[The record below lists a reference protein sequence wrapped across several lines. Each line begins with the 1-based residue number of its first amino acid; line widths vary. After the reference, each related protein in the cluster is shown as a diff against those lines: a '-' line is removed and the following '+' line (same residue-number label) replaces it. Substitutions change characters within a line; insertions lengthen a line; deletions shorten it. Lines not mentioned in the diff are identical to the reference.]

1 MKKIL
6 IGAVA
11 ALAFTGVAF
20 AQEVTVAF
28 ENELS
33 SDIVSISDGSAEFAG
48 FSNQVT
54 VELESEKVNA
64 GVSLITEFGKN
75 DDDKFGLTDYE
86 IESAYVEFTP
96 VEMLS
101 IDFNSDCFTPGSY
114 LPVADDNVGNGDIG
128 SKLAVIVRPI
138 ENLSVGAGINLPS
151 VFGESEDKVD
161 INAGVD
167 YTTESFSVGA
177 ALRSPINNLGFG
189 VFGSYT
195 GVENLTVNLGF
206 SYNDDFCDVAGNL
219 LTLGASYEFSIITL
233 NLDCVTNF
241 GADGNDLYSGLGIEA
256 SVTDS
261 LTIAA
266 QGTINMDFEDTSSTV
281 SAIEASAA
289 YAFGNHEL
297 SAGVAVEI
305 ADSTAISFPISYK
318 YSF

>member
-1 MKKIL
+1 MKKML

-20 AQEVTVAF
+20 AQEVTVHF

-48 FSNQVT
+48 IENQVT
-54 VELESEKVNA
+54 VELESEKVNTE
-64 GVSLITEFGKN
+64 VSLITKFGKN

-86 IESAYVEFTP
+86 IDTAYIEFTP
-96 VEMLS
+96 IKVLS
-101 IDFNSDCFTPGSY
+101 IDFNKECFTPGSY
-114 LPVADDNVGNGDIG
+114 LPVEDDNVGNGDIG
-128 SKLAVIVRPI
+128 SKFALLVRPI
-138 ENLSVGAGINLPS
+138 ENLSIGAGINLPS

-167 YTTESFSVGA
+167 YTTENFSVGA

-189 VFGSYT
+189 IFGSFT

-219 LTLGASYEFSIITL
+219 LTLGASYGFSIITL
-233 NLDCVTNF
+233 NLDCLTNF
-241 GADGNDLYSGLGIEA
+241 GADGNDLYSGLEIEA
-256 SVTDS
+256 SVTDL
-261 LTIAA
+261 LTLAA

-281 SAIEASAA
+281 TAIEASAS
-289 YAFGNHEL
+289 FTVGNHEL

-305 ADSTAISFPISYK
+305 ADSVGFSFPVSYK

>member
-1 MKKIL
+1 MKKML
-6 IGAVA
+6 IGAVS
-11 ALAFTGVAF
+11 ALAFAGVAF

-33 SDIVSISDGSAEFAG
+33 SDVVSVSDGSAEFAG
-48 FSNQVT
+48 FANQVT

-64 GVSLITEFGKN
+64 GVSLITAFGK
-75 DDDKFGLTDYE
+75 DDDNFGLTDYE
-86 IESAYVEFTP
+86 IDSAYVEFTP

-161 INAGVD
+161 VNAGVD

-219 LTLGASYEFSIITL
+219 LTFGASYEFSIIKL

-261 LTIAA
+261 LTLAA

-289 YAFGNHEL
+289 YTVGNHEL
-297 SAGVAVEI
+297 SAGVAVEL
-305 ADSTAISFPISYK
+305 ADSVSFSFPVSYK